1 MTDPDDIPDDPA
13 TPETRRERSKLPI
26 LHLLPNLLTI
36 AAICAGLTAIRFG
49 FNGEYESAVKLI
61 LLAGVLDGLDG
72 RLARLLRCQSSV
84 GAELDSLADF
94 LNFGVAP
101 GLILHA
107 WALHDFRGM
116 GWIAVLVYT
125 ICCVLRL
132 ARFNVMS
139 RMEDKPAGDHFV
151 GVPSPAGA
159 GLAMLPMY
167 IAFLYPDMDHLP
179 AELIALYLLLV
190 GFLMIGRLPTP
201 SFKNFTIRREHAR
214 FLIVG
219 AVLIASA
226 LFTYL
231 WATLVI
237 AAVAYILGLVVAF
250 VSWRRNKA

>member
-1 MTDPDDIPDDPA
+1 MSE
-13 TPETRRERSKLPI
+13 PEQVTAPREKSKLPV

-49 FNGEYESAVKLI
+49 YNGDFQNAVKLI
-61 LLAGVLDGLDG
+61 LFAGILDGLDG

-107 WALHDFRGM
+107 WALHDFRGI
-116 GWIAVLVYT
+116 GWIVVLVYT

-139 RMEDKPAGDHFV
+139 RLEDKPATDHFV

-159 GLAMLPMY
+159 MLALLPMY
-167 IAFLYPDMDHLP
+167 LAFLFHEDPHLP
-179 AELIALYLLLV
+179 AEVIAAYLLVV
-190 GFLMIGRLPTP
+190 GLMMIGRLPTP
-201 SFKNFTIRREHAR
+201 SFKNITIRREHAR
-214 FLIVG
+214 YLMVG

-231 WATLVI
+231 WLTLVL
-237 AAVAYILGLVVAF
+237 ASLAYIAGLVITF
-250 VSWRRNKA
+250 VTSRRKPA

>member
-1 MTDPDDIPDDPA
+1 MDAPDDTQP
-13 TPETRRERSKLPI
+13 TQERGKLPI

-49 FNGEYESAVKLI
+49 LNGEYESAVKLV
-61 LLAGVLDGLDG
+61 LLAGILDGLDG

-107 WALHDFRGM
+107 WALHEFRGM

-132 ARFNVMS
+132 ARFNVNS
-139 RMEDKPAGDHFV
+139 RLEVKPASDHFV

-167 IAFLYPDMDHLP
+167 IAFLYPEEDHLP
-179 AELIALYLLLV
+179 AELIALYLLIV
-190 GFLMIGRLPTP
+190 GFMMIGRLPTP
-201 SFKNFTIRREHAR
+201 SFKNFTIRREYAR

-219 AVLIASA
+219 AVLMASA

-237 AAVAYILGLVVAF
+237 ACLVYLAGLVFAF
-250 VSWRRNKA
+250 ITSRRSKD